1 MCPSVHLVLL
11 LLIMST
17 GSVVSYTPAGCQG
30 YLDVVFIMDQSE
42 SIRESSPFNNPDQN
56 WNIFKDFLK
65 DLVTGL
71 PVSQGVTKT
80 ALIKYS
86 TDVEIMWH
94 LDTYSAVGDIYQA
107 ITNLNHEGGNT
118 NTADALK
125 MAREEVFVA
134 SQGDRDA
141 KNIVI
146 LMTDGLS
153 TINPNKVAIEAN
165 LTKTQSKAEIYVI
178 AIGKY
183 VDENEL
189 RSIASDFSKNIIQV
203 DGFNQLKFI
212 KKLLLHRVCDVREP
226 EPDVTRPSDCNQL
239 LDLALIVDNSGS
251 VEYDYTELKVFLANV
266 TGYFAIGYD
275 KTRVGVVRFSDIAE
289 LEFRL
294 DKYNNGGEIQS
305 HVLNMPL
312 RNEGTNTSGGIR
324 ETVQKVFSGSPGDRP
339 HVCNVALLIT
349 DGLSTLEENNTL
361 SEAEN
366 AKQQNIEFFV
376 VGVTR
381 EIDREELQSIAS
393 SERHFF
399 DSTSV
404 RYLNQL
410 IPRIGA
416 SICATKCSR
425 P

>member
-1 MCPSVHLVLL
+1 MCQSVHLVLL
-11 LLIMST
+11 LLVIMST

-56 WNIFKDFLK
+56 WNIFKDFIK

-86 TDVEIMWH
+86 TKAQVVWH

-107 ITNLNHEGGNT
+107 ITNLGHEGGNT
-118 NTADALK
+118 NTTGALK

-153 TINPNKVAIEAN
+153 TSNNVWMEAD
-165 LTKTQSKAEIYVI
+165 LLQTQSKAEIYVV

-183 VDENEL
+183 IDENEL
-189 RSIASDFSKNIIQV
+189 RLIANDFSKNIILV
-203 DGFNQLKFI
+203 DGFNQLEYI
-212 KKLLLHRVCDVREP
+212 KKLLLHRLCEVP
-226 EPDVTRPSDCNQL
+226 EFQPNITRPSDCNQL

-251 VEYDYTELKVFLANV
+251 VAYHYSDLKMFLANV
-266 TGYFAIGYD
+266 IAFFEVGYE
-275 KTRVGVVRFSDIAE
+275 KTRVGVVRFSDDAQVAFQ
-289 LEFRL
+289 LNQY
-294 DKYNNGGEIQS
+294 YNKKDIQDTI
-305 HVLNMPL
+305 LNMPL
-312 RNEGTNTSGGIR
+312 KDGETNTSGGIR

-349 DGLSTLEENNTL
+349 DGVSTIEKSNTL
-361 SEAEN
+361 KEAEN

-381 EIDREELQSIAS
+381 MINKQELQSIAS
-393 SERHFF
+393 RPAQNHFF
-399 DSTSV
+399 DSTAV

-410 IPRIGA
+410 IIRIGA
-416 SICATKCSR
+416 NICATKC
-425 P
+425 